1 MGSFRAHL
9 RAGVGAH
16 LALVAATV
24 LLAVP
29 HAPAAAVVAAVV
41 GVPVT
46 VAGAVVPDVD
56 HPNSRPYRA
65 ARVWVPRLVAGTA
78 GVAAAA
84 SRESVVG
91 LFRRG
96 PVPDPASFW
105 AGVAVAAATAAVF
118 VATARAVP
126 LVRPTHRGIT
136 HHPGFGVA
144 LSLSLTAVSL
154 TLLRAAGGEH
164 VRLVSLVVGL
174 CFLCGFASHLFVD
187 DIWQVPS
194 I

>member
-16 LALVAATV
+16 LALVSGAV
-24 LLAVP
+24 LLTVP
-29 HAPAAAVVAAVV
+29 HGPVEAVVAAVV
-41 GVPVT
+41 GAPVT

-56 HPNSRPYRA
+56 HPNSRPYRV
-65 ARVWVPRLVAGTA
+65 ARVWVPRLTA
-78 GVAAAA
+78 GAVGFAAAA

-96 PVPDPASFW
+96 PVPDPAPFW
-105 AGVAVAAATAAVF
+105 AGVAVTAATAAVF
-118 VATARAVP
+118 VATVRAVP

-136 HHPGFGVA
+136 HHPAFGVA
-144 LSLSLTAVSL
+144 LSLALTALTL
-154 TLLRAAGGEH
+154 TLLRAAGAARL
-164 VRLVSLVVGL
+164 RLVSLVAGL

-187 DIWQVPS
+187 DIWRVPS
-194 I
+194 R

>member
-16 LALVAATV
+16 LAFVAATV

-29 HAPAAAVVAAVV
+29 HAPVAAVVAAVL
-41 GVPVT
+41 GAPVT

-65 ARVWVPRLVAGTA
+65 ARVWVPRLAAGAA
-78 GVAAAA
+78 GLAAVAARDA
-84 SRESVVG
+84 VVG

-96 PVPDPASFW
+96 PAPDPASFW
-105 AGVAVAAATAAVF
+105 AGAAVTAGTAAVF

-126 LVRPTHRGIT
+126 LVRPTHRGVT
-136 HHPGFGVA
+136 HHPVFGLA
-144 LSLSLTAVSL
+144 LSLATTAVSL
-154 TLLRAAGGEH
+154 TLLHAAGGAH
-164 VRLVSLVVGL
+164 GRLVSLVVGL
-174 CFLCGFASHLFVD
+174 CFLCGFVSHLVVD
-187 DIWQVPS
+187 GIWQVPS
-194 I
+194 P